1 MLALKKLPLFSLA
14 ILLVTYSILGW
25 RLSRVHSLWFTGLGV
40 PSSWVILLLVVAG
53 ALLIAISLTSAL
65 PIVTDIIGFTL
76 KSDTRAFLVVSVGA
90 FLTVLIIC
98 WLPVFAHILIVVSA
112 NSLARLDLQTLR
124 FSQWQAFLILS
135 IVSLAG
141 LGLGWVAHTII

>member
-1 MLALKKLPLFSLA
+1 MSPLKKLPWFSLVL
-14 ILLVTYSILGW
+14 LLVTYSILGW
-25 RLSRVHSLWFTGLGV
+25 RSSSVHGFWVIWLGV

-53 ALLIAISLTSAL
+53 ALLIAVSLTSAL

-76 KSDTRAFLVVSVGA
+76 KSDTRAFLVVSIGA

-112 NSLARLDLQTLR
+112 NSLARLDLQTAR
-124 FSQWQAFLILS
+124 FTQWQAFWILS

-141 LGLGWVAHTII
+141 LGLGWVAHSLI